1 MSEQTNKAQI
11 RSQLYDLGQTVQVA
25 DLNRQV
31 WWTYKEK
38 EWRSKYIDVMQDY
51 SLFFQTSIHAN
62 FVAMLVALYRLY
74 ETRADTVNIP
84 GLIKLLKDS
93 NAVSEDVIDKVDGMF
108 HKTKDLWVKVT
119 ILRNEAFGHRS
130 KKFSVMEVFE
140 RSGVAPDE
148 LEELILKTRELLN
161 EISYDLE
168 RSTLPSELGADAD
181 TMKLL
186 DDLNELKGIRSN
198 RGS

>member
-93 NAVSEDVIDKVDGMF
+93 NAVSEDVIDKVDRMF

-140 RSGVAPDE
+140 RSGVTPDE